1 MHFRIKEH
9 WHASKEE
16 LSGFALSMSWA
27 IPLIFTLILPW
38 LFDKPWQLWP
48 LGISAYLLIANFTW
62 KPLLLPVYVFWM
74 MLAAVLGYINTR
86 LILAIIYYLIM
97 LPIGIFLRLT
107 KKLQYQRNPKKAE
120 TYWIRREKSP
130 EPTDLE
136 RPF

>member
-9 WHASKEE
+9 WQASNEE
-16 LSGFALSMSWA
+16 LSGFAVSMSWA

-62 KPLLLPVYVFWM
+62 KPLLLPAYVFWM
-74 MLAAVLGYINTR
+74 MFAAVLGYINTR

-107 KKLQYQRNPKKAE
+107 NKLQYQRKPKEAE
-120 TYWIRREKSP
+120 TYWIRRDKSP